1 MPPQLSRANTPKIPL
16 ALPDENRQLRGM
28 SQRPV
33 LGIIACNRMVGVELS
48 QAVMNRYAV
57 AAMQYADCA
66 ALIIPSL
73 PDCMRASEVVGRL
86 DGVLLTG
93 TPSNVE
99 PALYGDDAAGEG
111 PFDPDRDRMM
121 IELVEAVIAA
131 QRPLFGIC
139 RGFQEIN
146 VALGGT
152 LRRDTSA
159 AKELLHH
166 HAPDGTS
173 FDGMF
178 DHHHT
183 VDLAEGGLLAAAYD
197 ALSLEV
203 NSVHFQGVGELA
215 NGLQVEARA
224 PDGLVEAYS
233 ARPNGA
239 PLLAV
244 QWHPEWATDDN
255 EQSQTYF
262 RLLGRAL
269 RGAL

>member
-1 MPPQLSRANTPKIPL
+1 
-16 ALPDENRQLRGM
+16 M
-28 SQRPV
+28 SSRPV
-33 LGIIACNRMVGVELS
+33 LGIIACNRMVGTETA
-48 QAVMNRYAV
+48 QAVMNRYAT
-57 AAMQYADCA
+57 AAMRHADCA

-73 PDCMRASEVVGRL
+73 PDYMRADEIVGRL

-99 PALYGDDAAGEG
+99 PSRYRDAAEGEG

-121 IELVEAVIAA
+121 IDLVEAVIAA

-159 AKELLHH
+159 AEELLRH
-166 HAPDGTS
+166 HAPDGAS

-178 DHHHT
+178 DHRHQ
-183 VDLAEGGLLAAAYD
+183 VDLVAGGMLAAAYD
-197 ALSLEV
+197 APSIDV
-203 NSVHFQGVGELA
+203 SSVHYQGIGNLA
-215 NGLQVEARA
+215 DGLSVEARA

-255 EQSQTYF
+255 AQSQTYF
-262 RLLGRAL
+262 QLLGRAL

>member
-1 MPPQLSRANTPKIPL
+1 
-16 ALPDENRQLRGM
+16 M
-28 SQRPV
+28 SARPV
-33 LGIIACNRMVGVELS
+33 LGIIACNRMVGTEVA
-48 QAVMNRYAV
+48 QVVVNRYAS
-57 AAMQYADCA
+57 AAMRHADCA

-73 PDCMRASEVVGRL
+73 PDHMHAREIAGRL

-99 PALYGDDAAGEG
+99 PALYGDTAAGEG

-121 IELVEAVIAA
+121 IELVDAAIAA

-159 AKELLHH
+159 NTALLHH
-166 HAPDGTS
+166 HAPAGVD
-173 FDGMF
+173 FDAMF
-178 DHHHT
+178 DHRHR
-183 VDLAEGGLLAAAYD
+183 VDLIAGGLLASAYD
-197 ALSLEV
+197 VPSLEV
-203 NSVHFQGVGELA
+203 NSVHYQGVDRLA
-215 NGLQVEARA
+215 DGLTVEAQA

-244 QWHPEWATDDN
+244 QWHPEWRADGD
-255 EQSQTYF
+255 EASQTYF

>member
-1 MPPQLSRANTPKIPL
+1 
-16 ALPDENRQLRGM
+16 M
-28 SQRPV
+28 STRPV
-33 LGIIACNRMVGVELS
+33 LGIIACNRMVGTEVA
-48 QAVMNRYAV
+48 QTVVNRYAIV
-57 AAMQYADCA
+57 AMRHADCA

-73 PDCMRASEVVGRL
+73 PEYMRGGEIVGRL

-93 TPSNVE
+93 SPSNVE
-99 PALYGDDAAGEG
+99 PARYGDTAAGEG

-121 IELVEAVIAA
+121 IELVEAVIVAR
-131 QRPLFGIC
+131 RPLFGIC

-159 AKELLHH
+159 SETLLHH
-166 HAPDGTS
+166 HAPDGVD
-173 FDGMF
+173 FDAMF
-178 DHHHT
+178 DHRHK
-183 VDLAEGGLLAAAYD
+183 VELVKGGILATAYD
-197 ALSLEV
+197 APSIEV
-203 NSVHFQGVGELA
+203 NSVHYQGVGKLA
-215 NGLQVEARA
+215 DGLTIEAQA

-244 QWHPEWATDDN
+244 QWLPEWATDAN

-262 RLLGRAL
+262 RLLGQAL

>member
-1 MPPQLSRANTPKIPL
+1 
-16 ALPDENRQLRGM
+16 M
-28 SQRPV
+28 SSRPV
-33 LGIIACNRMVGVELS
+33 LGIIACNRTIGTEVAQTVI
-48 QAVMNRYAV
+48 NRYAT
-57 AAMQYADCA
+57 AAMRHADCA

-73 PDCMRASEVVGRL
+73 PEYMRADEVVGRL

-93 TPSNVE
+93 TPSNVA
-99 PALYGDDAAGEG
+99 PAVYGDPAAGEG
-111 PFDPDRDRMM
+111 PFDPDRDTMM
-121 IELVEAVIAA
+121 LELVEAVIAA

-159 AKELLHH
+159 SAQLLHH
-166 HAPDGTS
+166 HAPDGVA
-173 FDGMF
+173 FDAMF
-178 DHHHT
+178 DHHHK
-183 VDLAEGGLLAAAYD
+183 VDLVEGGLLASAYGMP
-197 ALSLEV
+197 SLDV
-203 NSVHFQGVGELA
+203 NSVHYQGIGKLA
-215 NGLQVEARA
+215 DGLAVEARA

-244 QWHPEWATDDN
+244 QWHPEWHTDESD
-255 EQSQTYF
+255 QSRTYF
-262 RLLGRAL
+262 QLLGRAL

>member
-1 MPPQLSRANTPKIPL
+1 
-16 ALPDENRQLRGM
+16 M
-28 SQRPV
+28 SSRPV
-33 LGIIACNRMVGVELS
+33 LGIIACNRTVGTEVA
-48 QAVMNRYAV
+48 QTVINRYAT
-57 AAMQYADCA
+57 AAMRHADCA

-73 PDCMRASEVVGRL
+73 PDYMRAEEIVGRL

-99 PALYGDDAAGEG
+99 PARYKDMSAGEG
-111 PFDPDRDRMM
+111 PFDPDRDTMM
-121 IELVEAVIAA
+121 LELVEAVIAA

-159 AKELLHH
+159 SEQLLHH
-166 HAPDGTS
+166 HAPDGVA
-173 FDGMF
+173 FDAMF
-178 DHHHT
+178 DHRHR
-183 VDLAEGGLLAAAYD
+183 VDLVEGGLLASAYETP
-197 ALSLEV
+197 SLDV
-203 NSVHFQGVGELA
+203 NSVHYQGIGALA
-215 NGLQVEARA
+215 DGLSVEARA

-244 QWHPEWATDDN
+244 QWHPEWATDGND
-255 EQSQTYF
+255 QSQTYF
-262 RLLGRAL
+262 HLLGRAL
-269 RGAL
+269 RGEL